1 MEGYIRQFLQ
11 HLKFER
17 GYSPHTI
24 AAYAGDLRQFH
35 RFVQTAGHT
44 DVVQLSH
51 EDLEAFIAALQ
62 QRGLRPSSV
71 ARKVAAVRAFLR
83 FLSAEGVMGSAL
95 LDTFHQP
102 RVGRRLPRTLTQR
115 EVNRLLAAAEA
126 ESTPLG
132 LRDQALLQTLYATGA
147 RVSELA
153 RLRLQDVDFEAGTL
167 RCLGKGNKER
177 IVPLYPEALKALR
190 TYVEDGRPFLQRD
203 PDEDTLFL
211 NNLGKPL
218 TRQGL
223 WFLVQ
228 HYAEAAGL
236 KGSVTPHTLRHT
248 FATHLL
254 EGGAELSDVQHLL
267 GHANITTTQIYTEIS
282 SRRRRE
288 VYDRAHPRAR
298 GISKPGP
305 SIPAQTIESDQ
316 RKDTEDE

>member
-1 MEGYIRQFLQ
+1 
-11 HLKFER
+11 
-17 GYSPHTI
+17 
-24 AAYAGDLRQFH
+24 
-35 RFVQTAGHT
+35 
-44 DVVQLSH
+44 
-51 EDLEAFIAALQ
+51 
-62 QRGLRPSSV
+62 
-71 ARKVAAVRAFLR
+71 
-83 FLSAEGVMGSAL
+83 
-95 LDTFHQP
+95 
-102 RVGRRLPRTLTQR
+102 
-115 EVNRLLAAAEA
+115 
-126 ESTPLG
+126 
-132 LRDQALLQTLYATGA
+132 
-147 RVSELA
+147 
-153 RLRLQDVDFEAGTL
+153 
-167 RCLGKGNKER
+167 
-177 IVPLYPEALKALR
+177 
-190 TYVEDGRPFLQRD
+190 
-203 PDEDTLFL
+203 TLFL

-236 KGSVTPHTLRHT
+236 EGSVTPHTLRHT

-316 RKDTEDE
+316 RKDTEDG

>member
-11 HLKFER
+11 YLRFER
-17 GYSPHTI
+17 GYSPHTV
-24 AAYAGDLRQFH
+24 AAYTRDLQQFQEFAQAAGCADAAQI
-35 RFVQTAGHT
+35 
-44 DVVQLSH
+44 SH
-51 EDLEAFIAALQ
+51 EDLENFVAALQ
-62 QRGLRPSSV
+62 RRGYKPSTV
-71 ARKVAAVRAFLR
+71 ARKVATIRSFLR
-83 FLSAEGVMGSAL
+83 FLSAEGVMKPAL

-102 RVGRRLPRTLTQR
+102 RVGKRLPRTLTQS

-126 ESTPLG
+126 ETTPLG
-132 LRDQALLQTLYATGA
+132 LRDQALLQTLYATGV

-177 IVPLYPEALKALR
+177 IVPLYPKALKALQA
-190 TYVEDGRPFLQRD
+190 YVQDARPFLQRD
-203 PDEDTLFL
+203 PNEDALFL

-236 KGSVTPHTLRHT
+236 SGHVTPHTLRHT

-267 GHANITTTQIYTEIS
+267 GHANIATTQIYTEIS

-288 VYDRAHPRAR
+288 VYDRAHPRAHGTSELQPR
-298 GISKPGP
+298 VPTPATEIS
-305 SIPAQTIESDQ
+305 Q
-316 RKDTEDE
+316 RKDTKDE